1 MTVETTFA
9 VSGQHYLFNVQTFAH
24 TVLAL
29 GGDAYAYALRD
40 RTTQGVIDD
49 VAGGKSDLGVLF
61 QTSATADEVNTA
73 LDAAGLEFVELIQ
86 SAPRVALPKSHPMVN
101 ASSLSLEDMEDF
113 PYLYFEQ
120 DEDSPVAFAEE
131 ALASVPR
138 AKSIACT
145 DRASLSEL
153 IVALNGYTVTSGI
166 LVGISDGAG
175 LNTVPLDTDV
185 KLHLGYVVRKGEAL
199 SDSGK
204 RFVATHKKTL
214 EKYARF
220 LGFGGLP
227 AAETSRRCGPLWH
240 PIFARSRKLAY
251 HIRVAC
257 AIPRIWAARAAL
269 ADSLRQP
276 GRLFRASRE
285 PFCRCSPNAP
295 FPTKQGIFCSLRLTR
310 CGNEKVC
317 SLQ

>member
-61 QTSATADEVNTA
+61 QTSATADEVNAA

-199 SDSGK
+199 SDIGQ
-204 RFVATHKKTL
+204 RFVDTLKKNL
-214 EKYARF
+214 EKYDWF

-251 HIRVAC
+251 RSIPCGDFLRGAC
-257 AIPRIWAARAAL
+257 RLRSAGRATAN
-269 ADSLRQP
+269 
-276 GRLFRASRE
+276 GCF
-285 PFCRCSPNAP
+285 
-295 FPTKQGIFCSLRLTR
+295 T
-310 CGNEKVC
+310 
-317 SLQ
+317 

>member
-61 QTSATADEVNTA
+61 QTSATADEVNAA

-199 SDSGK
+199 SDIGQ
-204 RFVATHKKTL
+204 RFVDTLKKNLQKT
-214 EKYARF
+214 ARF
-220 LGFGGLP
+220 SGCGARP

-251 HIRVAC
+251 RSIPCGDFLRGAC
-257 AIPRIWAARAAL
+257 RLRSAGRATAN
-269 ADSLRQP
+269 
-276 GRLFRASRE
+276 GCF
-285 PFCRCSPNAP
+285 
-295 FPTKQGIFCSLRLTR
+295 T
-310 CGNEKVC
+310 
-317 SLQ
+317 

>member
-61 QTSATADEVNTA
+61 QTSATADEVNAA

-101 ASSLSLEDMEDF
+101 ASSLSLEDMEEF
-113 PYLYFEQ
+113 PYLY
-120 DEDSPVAFAEE
+120 SPVAFAEE

-199 SDSGK
+199 SDIGQ
-204 RFVATHKKTL
+204 RFVDTLKKNL

-220 LGFGGLP
+220 
-227 AAETSRRCGPLWH
+227 
-240 PIFARSRKLAY
+240 
-251 HIRVAC
+251 
-257 AIPRIWAARAAL
+257 
-269 ADSLRQP
+269 
-276 GRLFRASRE
+276 
-285 PFCRCSPNAP
+285 
-295 FPTKQGIFCSLRLTR
+295 
-310 CGNEKVC
+310 
-317 SLQ
+317 